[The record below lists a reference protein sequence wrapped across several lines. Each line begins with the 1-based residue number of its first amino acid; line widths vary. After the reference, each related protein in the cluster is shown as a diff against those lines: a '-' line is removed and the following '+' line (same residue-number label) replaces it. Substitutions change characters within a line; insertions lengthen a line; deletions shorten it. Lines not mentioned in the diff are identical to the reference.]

1 MYTKSRIA
9 ISEWYHTHKRMLP
22 WRETKSAYH
31 IWISEVILQ
40 QTRVLQGL
48 PYYNKFIKT
57 FPSIRDLAQAP
68 ESEVLILWQGLGYYS
83 RARNMHFT
91 AKFICDNHQ
100 ETFPSKYE
108 EIKKLKG
115 VGDYTAAA
123 IASFAFELPYA
134 AVDGNVMRVI
144 SRIYGIEEDILLAK
158 TKKHITTI
166 AQEMMGDSSP
176 SLFNQSMMEF
186 GALQCK
192 AKAPQCNICPLI
204 DQCYAYHN
212 NMVTSLPTK
221 LSRTKVRNRYFNYLI
236 IKSDTD
242 VYIQQRKGKGIWQ
255 NLYEFPLLESNA
267 PLSEI
272 ELLKELRQYCHSNI
286 KLEYRSKEIKH
297 KLSHQLLHIH
307 FNVIECDS
315 INIGEN
321 WKPIPVATIND
332 YPFPEIINKHKERYL

>member
-9 ISEWYHTHKRMLP
+9 ISEWYQTYKRTLP
-22 WRETKSAYH
+22 WRQTKSAYH

-48 PYYNKFIKT
+48 PYYNKFIKA
-57 FPSIRDLAQAP
+57 FPSIHDLAQAP

-91 AKFICDNHQ
+91 AKYICDNYQ
-100 ETFPSKYE
+100 GIFPSNYN

-123 IASFAFELPYA
+123 IASFAFELPFA

-144 SRIYGIEEDILLAK
+144 SRVYGIEEDVLLAK
-158 TKKHITTI
+158 TKKHITAI

-192 AKAPQCNICPLI
+192 AKAPQCNSCPLI

-212 NMVTSLPTK
+212 NKVTSLPTK
-221 LSRTKVRNRYFNYLI
+221 LSRTKVRSRHFNYLL
-236 IKSDTD
+236 IKSNSGI
-242 VYIQQRKGKGIWQ
+242 YIQQRIGKGIWQ
-255 NLYEFPLLESNA
+255 NLYEFPLLESQA
-267 PLSEI
+267 PLSEV
-272 ELLKELRQYCHSNI
+272 ELLKELRQYCNANI

-307 FNVIECDS
+307 FNTIACDS
-315 INIGEN
+315 IKVGEN
-321 WKPIPVATIND
+321 WKLIPIYTIDD
-332 YPFPEIINKHKERYL
+332 YPFPEIINKHKNRFL